1 MNQFIKNMKNIYSP
15 ANVIT
20 IAGGALSFIGMVA
33 FFTDSV
39 NLSVPTFF
47 YGVPILLIGLA
58 LKTSEVPPV
67 RLINKDDF
75 TSNKFSRPEEIT
87 NLVKD
92 VTRWRYGIQAHLQ
105 SSLEV
110 LKLWNEDNPPQLKE
124 LEEITQDKRNG
135 IKFRFEINS
144 VPIDEWVKKKERL
157 NRFFAKGLE
166 SDIIIDDNKKEFY
179 LILFY

>member
-1 MNQFIKNMKNIYSP
+1 MKNFYSP

-20 IAGGALSFIGMVA
+20 ITGGVLSFIGMIA
-33 FFTDSV
+33 FFTESV

-58 LKTSEVPPV
+58 LKTSEIAPV
-67 RLINKDDF
+67 QLLNKEVFLTD
-75 TSNKFSRPEEIT
+75 KFNRPKEIT
-87 NLVKD
+87 ELVKD
-92 VTRWRYGIQAHLQ
+92 VTKWRYGIQAHLE

-110 LKLWNEDNPPQLKE
+110 LKLWNEEDPPQLLE
-124 LEEITQDKRNG
+124 LEEITKDDRNG
-135 IKFRFEINS
+135 LRMHFQINS
-144 VPIDEWVKKKERL
+144 VPLDDWIKRKERL

-166 SDIIIDDNKKEFY
+166 SEFIINDNKKELD

>member
-1 MNQFIKNMKNIYSP
+1 MKNLYSP

-20 IAGGALSFIGMVA
+20 IAGGTLSFIGMTA
-33 FFTDSV
+33 FFTESV

-67 RLINKDDF
+67 KLVNRESFQTDLFN
-75 TSNKFSRPEEIT
+75 RPKEIT

-92 VTRWRYGIQAHLQ
+92 VTKWRYGIQAHLE

-110 LKLWNEDNPPQLKE
+110 LKLWNEENPPKL
-124 LEEITQDKRNG
+124 LEIEEVTKDERNG
-135 IKFRFEINS
+135 LRLHFEINS
-144 VPIDEWVKKKERL
+144 VPIDEWIKKKDRL

-166 SDIIIDDNKKEFY
+166 SEFIINDNKKEID
-179 LILFY
+179 LILYY

>member
-1 MNQFIKNMKNIYSP
+1 MKNIYSP

-20 IAGGALSFIGMVA
+20 ITGGTLSFIGMIA
-33 FFTDSV
+33 FFTESV

-58 LKTSEVPPV
+58 LKTSELPPV
-67 RLINKDDF
+67 KLLNKEIF
-75 TSNKFSRPEEIT
+75 KSNKFSRPEELT

-110 LKLWNEDNPPQLKE
+110 LKLWSEENPPQLLE
-124 LEEITQDKRNG
+124 LEEVTRDEKNG
-135 IKFRFEINS
+135 LRMHFEINS
-144 VPIDEWVKKKERL
+144 VPIEEWIKRKDRL

-166 SDIIIDDNKKEFY
+166 SEFIIDDNNREFD

>member
-1 MNQFIKNMKNIYSP
+1 MKNFYSP

-20 IAGGALSFIGMVA
+20 IAGGTLSFIGMTA
-33 FFTDSV
+33 FFTESV

-67 RLINKDDF
+67 ILINKDLFQKDNF
-75 TSNKFSRPEEIT
+75 NRPKEIT

-92 VTRWRYGIQAHLQ
+92 VTKWRYGIQAHLE

-110 LKLWNEDNPPQLKE
+110 LKLWNEENPPRLLE
-124 LEEITQDKRNG
+124 LEEITKDEKNG
-135 IKFRFEINS
+135 LRMHFEINS
-144 VPIDEWVKKKERL
+144 VPIDEWIKRKDRL

-166 SDIIIDDNKKEFY
+166 SEFIIDDNKKEID

>member
-1 MNQFIKNMKNIYSP
+1 MKNFYSP
-15 ANVIT
+15 ANIIT
-20 IAGGALSFIGMVA
+20 IAGGSLAFIGMTA

-58 LKTSEVPPV
+58 LKTTEVAPV
-67 RLINKDDF
+67 RLINKEIF
-75 TSNKFSRPEEIT
+75 QTNKFDRPIEIT

-92 VTRWRYGIQAHLQ
+92 VTKWRYGIQAHLE

-110 LKLWNEDNPPQLKE
+110 LKLWNAENPPQLIE
-124 LEEITQDKRNG
+124 LEEISKDERNG
-135 IKFRFEINS
+135 LRMHFIINS
-144 VPIDEWVKKKERL
+144 VPIEQWIKQQERL

-166 SDIIIDDNKKEFY
+166 SEFIIDDNKKELD

>member
-1 MNQFIKNMKNIYSP
+1 MKNIYSP

-20 IAGGALSFIGMVA
+20 ITGGTLSFIGMIA
-33 FFTDSV
+33 FFTESV

-67 RLINKDDF
+67 KLLNKELF
-75 TSNKFSRPEEIT
+75 NLNKFSRPEELT

-92 VTRWRYGIQAHLQ
+92 VTKWRYGIQAHLQ

-110 LKLWNEDNPPQLKE
+110 LKLWSEENPPQLIE
-124 LEEITQDKRNG
+124 LEEVTRDEKNG
-135 IKFRFEINS
+135 LRMHFEINS
-144 VPIDEWVKKKERL
+144 VPIEEWTKRKDRL

-166 SDIIIDDNKKEFY
+166 SEFIIDDNNREFD

>member
-1 MNQFIKNMKNIYSP
+1 MKNLYSP
-15 ANVIT
+15 ANIIT
-20 IAGGALSFIGMVA
+20 IAGGALSFIGLTA

-58 LKTSEVPPV
+58 LKTTEVPPV
-67 RLINKDDF
+67 TLINSELF
-75 TSNKFSRPEEIT
+75 QTNKFNRPLEIT
-87 NLVKD
+87 NLVND
-92 VTRWRYGIQAHLQ
+92 VTKWRYGVQAHLQ

-110 LKLWNEDNPPQLKE
+110 LKLWSEDNPPQLLE
-124 LEEITQDKRNG
+124 LEEITREDKNG
-135 IKFRFEINS
+135 LRMHFATNS
-144 VPIDEWVKKKERL
+144 VPIEEWTKQKERL

-166 SDIIIDDNKKEFY
+166 SEFIINDNKSEFD

>member
-1 MNQFIKNMKNIYSP
+1 MKNIYSP

-20 IAGGALSFIGMVA
+20 IAGGALSIIGMTA
-33 FFTDSV
+33 FFTESV

-67 RLINKDDF
+67 NLLNKDF
-75 TSNKFSRPEEIT
+75 FQVNKFNRPKEIT
-87 NLVKD
+87 NLVND
-92 VTRWRYGIQAHLQ
+92 VTKWRYGIQAHLE

-110 LKLWNEDNPPQLKE
+110 LKLWNEENPPKLTE
-124 LEEITQDKRNG
+124 LEEITKEERNG
-135 IKFRFEINS
+135 LRMHFQINS
-144 VPIDEWVKKKERL
+144 VPIEEWVKRKDRL

-166 SDIIIDDNKKEFY
+166 SEFIIDDNKKELD